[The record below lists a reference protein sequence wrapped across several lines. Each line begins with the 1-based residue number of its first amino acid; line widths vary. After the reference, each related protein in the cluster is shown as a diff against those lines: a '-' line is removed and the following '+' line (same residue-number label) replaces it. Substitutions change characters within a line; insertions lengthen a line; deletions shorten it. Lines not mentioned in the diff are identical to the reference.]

1 MRLEETEELEDR
13 DKKTIRDQLETQVLN
28 LKAELDNERH
38 SKRDF
43 SNNLKKAERRI
54 KEWEVQQEQLIK
66 KLEHL
71 QVYQ

>member
-1 MRLEETEELEDR
+1 M
-13 DKKTIRDQLETQVLN
+13 LN

-38 SKRDF
+38 SKRDL

-54 KEWEVQQEQLIK
+54 KEWDVQQEQLLK

-71 QVYQ
+71 QVYL